1 MKIALIGYGRMGKA
15 VEEQAHKRGHE
26 IVLRAGSHWSSDELA
41 DAEMAIEFSL
51 PSTALQNVKACMA
64 AGVPVVC
71 GTTGWNTER
80 LALQASIQQ
89 QGGSFLYASNFSTGV
104 NLFFALNEMLARW
117 MAQHPEYRPEI
128 EELHH
133 IHKLDR
139 PSGTAI
145 TLADGI
151 LQQRTDLERWSLDE
165 ADKNS
170 LKVRSLR
177 EGEIP
182 GTHRV
187 RYQSITDD
195 LQIEHISHGREA
207 FAKGAV
213 LAAEWLLGKTGVYSM
228 RDVLNLE
235 NLTP

>member
-15 VEEQAHKRGHE
+15 VEEQALKRGHE
-26 IVLRAGSHWSSDELA
+26 IVLRAGRDWSSDELA
-41 DAEMAIEFSL
+41 EAEMAIEFSL
-51 PSTALQNVKACMA
+51 PSKALQNVKACLA

-145 TLADGI
+145 TLAEGI
-151 LQQRTDLERWSLDE
+151 LKQRPELEGWTLDE
-165 ADKNS
+165 VDKNS
-170 LKVRSLR
+170 LNVRSLR

>member
-15 VEEQAHKRGHE
+15 VEEQALKRGHE
-26 IVLRAGSHWSSDELA
+26 IVLRAGRDWSTDELA
-41 DAEMAIEFSL
+41 EAEMAIEFSL
-51 PSTALQNVKACMA
+51 PSTALQNVKACLA

-145 TLADGI
+145 TLAEGI
-151 LQQRTDLERWSLDE
+151 LQQRPELERWTLDE
-165 ADKNS
+165 VDKNS
-170 LKVRSLR
+170 LNVRSLR

>member
-15 VEEQAHKRGHE
+15 VEEQALKRGHE
-26 IVLRAGSHWSSDELA
+26 IVLRAGRDWSVDGLTAA
-41 DAEMAIEFSL
+41 DLAIEFSL
-51 PSTALQNVKACMA
+51 PDTAHVNVQMCLQ

-71 GTTGWNTER
+71 GTTGWNADR
-80 LALQASIQQ
+80 VALEEKIQQ
-89 QGGSFLYASNFSTGV
+89 EGGSFLYASNFSTGV
-104 NLFFALNEMLARW
+104 NLFFALNELLARW
-117 MAQHPEYRPEI
+117 MAKHPEYHPEI

-133 IHKLDR
+133 VHKLDR

-145 TLADGI
+145 TLAEGI
-151 LQQRTDLERWSLDE
+151 LKERSDFEKWSLDE
-165 ADKNS
+165 ADKDS
-170 LKVRSLR
+170 LNVRSLR

-187 RYQSITDD
+187 RYKSITDD

-213 LAAEWLLGKTGVYSM
+213 TAAEWLLGKTGVFSM